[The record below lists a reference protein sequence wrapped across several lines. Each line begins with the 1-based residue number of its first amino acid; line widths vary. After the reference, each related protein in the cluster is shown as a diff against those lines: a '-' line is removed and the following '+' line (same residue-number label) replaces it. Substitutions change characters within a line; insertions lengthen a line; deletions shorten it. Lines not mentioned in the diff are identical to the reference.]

1 MRLLLIVASVM
12 ALCAL
17 LYAGE
22 QFMDN
27 GNGTVKDARTGLVW
41 QKCSAGLALPGCTGE
56 FAWMKWDAAMQY
68 CADLSL
74 AGKKWRLPTVDELKA
89 IVDVARA
96 QPAVDAEAFPNTKAS
111 NYWSSSYLVS
121 NMSFACHVLFL
132 NGDVYLNADSLDNY
146 VRCVADEQ

>member
-1 MRLLLIVASVM
+1 M

-22 QFMDN
+22 RFIDN
-27 GNGTVKDARTGLVW
+27 GNGTVKDAGTGLVW
-41 QKCSAGLALPGCTGE
+41 QKCSAGLAPLECSGE
-56 FAWMKWDAAMQY
+56 FVRMKWDAAMQY

-89 IVDVARA
+89 VVDVARA
-96 QPAVDAEAFPNTKAS
+96 EPAVDASSFPNTKGS

-121 NMSFACHVLFL
+121 NMSFALHVLFL
-132 NGDVYLNADSLDNY
+132 SGDVYLNADTLDNY